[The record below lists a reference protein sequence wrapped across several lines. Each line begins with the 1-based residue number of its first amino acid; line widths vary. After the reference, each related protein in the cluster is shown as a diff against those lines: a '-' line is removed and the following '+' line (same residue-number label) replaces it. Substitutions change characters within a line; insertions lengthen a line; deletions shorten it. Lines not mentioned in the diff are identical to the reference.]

1 MKPGML
7 YNISGYELRTSEYLS
22 SEQELILSR
31 STIIEHVLKEE
42 RFEETKY
49 ELHKIM
55 KITDIKD
62 KTFVRT
68 LQTVGPVIITQIG
81 PARKPIKKFL
91 KEEMLKDKSE
101 KIKMNI
107 WGFRINDIQFW
118 FKRGEVLKL
127 QNVDRGRHI

>member
-49 ELHKIM
+49 ESQKIV
-55 KITDIKD
+55 KIADIND
-62 KTFVRT
+62 KTLVRT
-68 LQTVGPVIITQIG
+68 LQTVGPVIIISIG
-81 PARKPIKKFL
+81 HARKPNKRFL
-91 KEEMLKDKSE
+91 NEVMLKDKSG

-107 WGFRINDIQFW
+107 WGFRINDILFW
-118 FKRGEVLKL
+118 Y
-127 QNVDRGRHI
+127 Q